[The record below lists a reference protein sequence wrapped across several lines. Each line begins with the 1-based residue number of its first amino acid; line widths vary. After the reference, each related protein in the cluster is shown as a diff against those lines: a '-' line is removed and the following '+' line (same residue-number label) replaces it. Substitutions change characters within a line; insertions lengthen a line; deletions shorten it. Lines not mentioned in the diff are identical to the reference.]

1 MKKGFSV
8 GGIVFLAIIAI
19 VFFKVV
25 MPKINS
31 VKDGALG
38 IAYAQ
43 EFETALKQI
52 KEDFFLRGEFRDL
65 RSMTTVRQFEDSVLN
80 DKIEV
85 GKPIKFGVGVK
96 SKGNMEWC
104 AEMKLKQNGSKYVME
119 TRDINGKKEVC
130 KEFHSMSL
138 YQKLKNF
145 EMN

>member
-31 VKDGALG
+31 VKDGAIG

-65 RSMTTVRQFEDSVLN
+65 RSMTTVRQFADDTL
-80 DKIEV
+80 DKKIEV
-85 GKPIKFGVGVK
+85 GKPIQFGVGVK

-119 TRDINGKKEVC
+119 TRDINGKKEIC

-138 YQKLKNF
+138 YQKLKTF

>member
-19 VFFKVV
+19 VLFKVV
-25 MPKINS
+25 IPKINS

-65 RSMTTVRQFEDSVLN
+65 RSMTTVRQFADDAL
-80 DKIEV
+80 DKKIEV
-85 GKPIKFGVGVK
+85 GKPIQFGVGVK

-104 AEMKLKQNGSKYVME
+104 AEMKLKQNGPKYVME

-130 KEFHSMSL
+130 KEFHSMGL
-138 YQKLKNF
+138 YQKLKTF

>member
-8 GGIVFLAIIAI
+8 GGIVFLAIIVI

-31 VKDGALG
+31 VKDGAIG

-65 RSMTTVRQFEDSVLN
+65 RSMTTVRQFEDSVL
-80 DKIEV
+80 DQKIEV

-104 AEMKLKQNGSKYVME
+104 TEIKLKKNGSKYVME
-119 TRDINGKKEVC
+119 SRDINGKKEVC
-130 KEFHSMSL
+130 KEFHSMGL
-138 YQKLKNF
+138 YQKLKTF

>member
-31 VKDGALG
+31 VKDGAIG

-65 RSMTTVRQFEDSVLN
+65 RSMTTVRQFADDVIEQ
-80 DKIEV
+80 KIEV
-85 GKPIKFGVGVK
+85 GKPIEFGVGVK
-96 SKGNMEWC
+96 SKGNMEFC
-104 AEMKLKQNGSKYVME
+104 AQMTLKQNGNKYIME
-119 TRDINGKKEVC
+119 TIDINEKKEVC
-130 KEFHSMSL
+130 KEFHSMAL
-138 YQKLKNF
+138 YQKLKTF

>member
-19 VFFKVV
+19 VLFKVV
-25 MPKINS
+25 IPKINS

-65 RSMTTVRQFEDSVLN
+65 RSMTTVRQFADDML
-80 DKIEV
+80 DKKNEV
-85 GKPIKFGVGVK
+85 GKPIQFGVGVK

-119 TRDINGKKEVC
+119 TRDINGKKEIC

-138 YQKLKNF
+138 YQKLKKF

>member
-8 GGIVFLAIIAI
+8 GGIVFLAIIVI

-31 VKDGALG
+31 VKDGAVG

-65 RSMTTVRQFEDSVLN
+65 RSMTTVRQFADDVIEQ
-80 DKIEV
+80 KIEV
-85 GKPIKFGVGVK
+85 GKPIEFGVGVK
-96 SKGNMEWC
+96 SKGNMEFC
-104 AEMKLKQNGSKYVME
+104 AQMTLKQNGSKYIME
-119 TRDINGKKEVC
+119 TIDINEKKEVC
-130 KEFHSMSL
+130 KEFHSMAQ
-138 YQKLKNF
+138 YQKLKTF

>member
-31 VKDGALG
+31 VKDGAIG

-65 RSMTTVRQFEDSVLN
+65 RSMTTVRQFADDVIEQ
-80 DKIEV
+80 KIEV
-85 GKPIKFGVGVK
+85 GKPIEFGVGVK
-96 SKGNMEWC
+96 SKGNMEFC
-104 AEMKLKQNGSKYVME
+104 AQMTLKQKGSKYIME
-119 TRDINGKKEVC
+119 TRDINEKKEVC
-130 KEFHSMSL
+130 KEFHSMAL
-138 YQKLKNF
+138 YQKLKTF